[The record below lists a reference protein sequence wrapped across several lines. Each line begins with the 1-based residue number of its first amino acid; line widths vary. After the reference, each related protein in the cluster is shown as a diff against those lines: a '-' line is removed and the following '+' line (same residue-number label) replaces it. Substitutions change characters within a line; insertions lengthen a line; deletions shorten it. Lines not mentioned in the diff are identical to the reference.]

1 MEQHGHTR
9 LVADFEGTNTRM
21 GDAESG
27 LKLNILCEY
36 FHRYWGKKTI
46 IILDEYPPQ
55 ADICAFCKQ
64 PLSVL
69 LSGFLHLPDCRP

>member
-1 MEQHGHTR
+1 
-9 LVADFEGTNTRM
+9 M

-46 IILDEYPPQ
+46 IILDEYDTPYTGG
-55 ADICAFCKQ
+55 ISSWI
-64 PLSVL
+64 LE
-69 LSGFLHLPDCRP
+69 